1 MLDVELKQFNKAI
14 SDLSAKYP
22 PGGDR
27 FNPAIKNAKIEV
39 LKIIFSSAGRNSLK
53 YLEFKETNMHW
64 LRYYA
69 LFRVIADI
77 NKGKEWMEWDVMD
90 KYLSPSNIQKITETK
105 SDELEFCY
113 WIQWQLFEQLSDV
126 SAYAEKKGVLIMG
139 DLPFLVSR
147 NSADV
152 GLQNLFQAAF
162 CHPVRR
168 RHVFCK
174 KARSGECLRMTGATY
189 AQIITAIF
197 VQD

>member
-1 MLDVELKQFNKAI
+1 M
-14 SDLSAKYP
+14 
-22 PGGDR
+22 
-27 FNPAIKNAKIEV
+27 
-39 LKIIFSSAGRNSLK
+39 K

-126 SAYAEKKGVLIMG
+126 SAYAKKKGVVIMG

-152 GLQNLFQAAF
+152 WAYKNYFKLHLSSGAPPDMYFAKGQKWGMPPYDWGNTRSKSLQLYSFKTE
-162 CHPVRR
+162 VRGK
-168 RHVFCK
+168 F
-174 KARSGECLRMTGATY
+174 L
-189 AQIITAIF
+189 
-197 VQD
+197 